1 MTNVN
6 SYKVV
11 IDNVVPQIEVLQK
24 AIELDPANIILYQR
38 AIDFFETN
46 ISVSETIIKA
56 IKLVE
61 KDSKKTAEDSKKTEE
76 KPKTST
82 KKKNLNQ
89 LQLLRLKK
97 WKKKQTFLICSIK
110 GGALWTY

>member
-1 MTNVN
+1 MANVN

-24 AIELDPANIILYQR
+24 AIELDPANVILYQR
-38 AIDFFETN
+38 AIDFCETN

-61 KDSKKTAEDSKKTEE
+61 KDSKKTEE

-82 KKKNLNQ
+82 KKKEP
-89 LQLLRLKK
+89 KPAPVVEAEK
-97 WKKKQTFLICSIK
+97 VEEETDIFDMFD
-110 GGALWTY
+110 

>member
-1 MTNVN
+1 MANVN

-24 AIELDPANIILYQR
+24 AMELDPANIIEYQR
-38 AIDFFETN
+38 ALDFCETN

-61 KDSKKTAEDSKKTEE
+61 KDSKKTAEDSKKTAE
-76 KPKTST
+76 KPK
-82 KKKNLNQ
+82 KKEPKPAPVVEAE
-89 LQLLRLKK
+89 KVEEE
-97 WKKKQTFLICSIK
+97 TDIFDMFD
-110 GGALWTY
+110 

>member
-1 MTNVN
+1 MANVN

-24 AIELDPANIILYQR
+24 AIELDPANVILYQR
-38 AIDFFETN
+38 AIDFCETN

-61 KDSKKTAEDSKKTEE
+61 KDSKKTEAGQKEDSSKTVEHKKST
-76 KPKTST
+76 T
-82 KKKNLNQ
+82 KKKAEP
-89 LQLLRLKK
+89 KPVPVVEAEK
-97 WKKKQTFLICSIK
+97 VEEETDIFDMFD
-110 GGALWTY
+110 

>member
-1 MTNVN
+1 MANVN

-24 AIELDPANIILYQR
+24 AIELDPANSILYQR
-38 AIDFFETN
+38 AIDFCETN

-82 KKKNLNQ
+82 KKKEP
-89 LQLLRLKK
+89 KPAPVVEAEK
-97 WKKKQTFLICSIK
+97 VEEETDIFDMFD
-110 GGALWTY
+110 